1 MMHIQPNS
9 RLLFIGDS
17 ITDCGRRRPIGEG
30 GFGLELGNGFVNL
43 VGVALAA
50 AYPDYGIKI
59 INMGIAGNTAR
70 DLKAR
75 WKTDVLDLRPDWL
88 VIKIGINDVFQSYGF
103 GWGRVRSTALKEYED
118 ILEGV
123 VQQVRPQ
130 LQGLVMMTPYIVE
143 PDRRE
148 PLRTA
153 MDEYGAVVGQIAAR
167 HRAVLVDTQAAFDRV
182 NEWMRPMELA
192 ADQIHV
198 NMIGHM
204 VLARAFLHSIGYSW
218 GRMLVQG

>member
-1 MMHIQPNS
+1 MLIQPNS

-30 GFGLELGNGFVNL
+30 GYDLALGNGFVNL

-50 AYPDYGIKI
+50 AYPDYAIKI
-59 INMGIAGNTAR
+59 INMGISGNTAR
-70 DLKAR
+70 DLRAR

-88 VIKIGINDVFQSYGF
+88 VIKIGINDAFQSFSF
-103 GWGRVRSTALKEYED
+103 GRERFRNTALKEYED
-118 ILEGV
+118 ILEDL
-123 VQQVRPQ
+123 VQQVREQ
-130 LQGLVMMTPYIVE
+130 VQGLVMMTPYIVE

-148 PLRTA
+148 PIRTA
-153 MDEYGAVVGQIAAR
+153 MDEYGEVVGQIAAR
-167 HRAVLVDTQAAFDRV
+167 HRAVLVDTQTAFDRV

-198 NMIGHM
+198 NMVGHM
-204 VLARAFLHSIGYSW
+204 VLARAFLNSIGYSW
-218 GRMLVQG
+218 ERMLANS